1 MADLTPNNAATNRR
15 GHDATPN
22 FDVQSGA
29 PLHDAQ
35 ERSVVGTQSVF
46 RALSILQAFTTS
58 QPAVSGIEIAARFGY
73 SIPTAHRL
81 LRALEAANFLVFDR
95 ATHRYSPGPEILRL
109 SGVIFARDQV
119 VRLTTSTLERLR
131 DVTGE
136 TAGFHWVMGNQRT
149 CVQEMAGPSPWS
161 VDSRIGTTYP
171 LTRGAAGKA
180 ILLGLGESGTQKVL
194 EDPEVVPPPRGLEAL
209 LAELGE
215 ARQHGY
221 TRSFGENEPGV
232 TSIAVP
238 FVWLNLSVAAFSVTG
253 PQERFDE
260 HRVRET
266 GLVLLAE
273 TEHLRVA
280 LSSGRA

>member
-1 MADLTPNNAATNRR
+1 MTSASDFNRQE
-15 GHDATPN
+15 HEAMPQ
-22 FDVQSGA
+22 FDVKPHSRR
-29 PLHDAQ
+29 HDVQ
-35 ERSVVGTQSVF
+35 ERSVVGTQSVS

-58 QPAVSGIEIAARFGY
+58 QAAVSGAEIAARFGY
-73 SIPTAHRL
+73 SLPTAHRL

-95 ATHRYSPGPEILRL
+95 ATHTYSPGPEILRL

-149 CVQEMAGPSPWS
+149 CVQEMVGPSPWS
-161 VDSRIGTTYP
+161 VDSRIGSTYP

-180 ILLGLGESGTQKVL
+180 ILLGLGESGAQKVL
-194 EDPEVVPPPRGLEAL
+194 EDPDVVPPPRGLDAL

-215 ARQHGY
+215 ARQRGY
-221 TRSFGENEPGV
+221 THSFGENERGAV
-232 TSIAVP
+232 SIAVP

-253 PQERFDE
+253 PQERFDQD
-260 HRVRET
+260 RVRAT
-266 GLVLLAE
+266 GLVLLEE

-280 LSSGRA
+280 LSHSIRSSE